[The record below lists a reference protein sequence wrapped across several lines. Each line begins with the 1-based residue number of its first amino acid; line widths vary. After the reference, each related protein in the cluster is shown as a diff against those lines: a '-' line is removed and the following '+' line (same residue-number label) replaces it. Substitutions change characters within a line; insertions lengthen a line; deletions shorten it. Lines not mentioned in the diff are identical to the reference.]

1 MGFSIET
8 SVSAVTVFLQGALS
22 FFSPCVLPLVP
33 LYVSYLAGGAAVV
46 GEDGVRRYPRGK
58 IFLNTL
64 FFVVGISFA
73 FFLLGLGLTALGE
86 FFHNYQV
93 WFARASGVIILL
105 FGLYQLGLGKRTML
119 LEQEHRLPFHLNKL
133 AMNPAVAPGDGLHLQ
148 LRLDALRGPHPQQR
162 PADGLLRRVLRCGI
176 SADRRVHP
184 GLRTA
189 LPGSGTLH
197 RHGAGF
203 LQVPPECGALHGED
217 RRGAADRH
225 GHPDPHRRHRRHLR
239 RSGCR
244 LRHGAGRARREQ
256 RRRGGPLR
264 RFLKRSTAGR
274 TARRSPWS
282 PLRTSP

>member
-119 LEQEHRLPFHLNKL
+119 LEQEHHLPFPQKEKPPDSAGSRHHGR
-133 AMNPAVAPGDGLHLQ
+133 VHCDSVRRC
-148 LRLDALRGPHPQQR
+148 LRLWVRHPPGVRGLDRGDLWICDA
-162 PADGLLRRVLRCGI
+162 
-176 SADRRVHP
+176 
-184 GLRTA
+184 
-189 LPGSGTLH
+189 
-197 RHGAGF
+197 GAGGKEF
-203 LQVPPECGALHGED
+203 P
-217 RRGAADRH
+217 
-225 GHPDPHRRHRRHLR
+225 
-239 RSGCR
+239 
-244 LRHGAGRARREQ
+244 
-256 RRRGGPLR
+256 
-264 RFLKRSTAGR
+264 T
-274 TARRSPWS
+274 
-282 PLRTSP
+282 

>member
-1 MGFSIET
+1 M
-8 SVSAVTVFLQGALS
+8 
-22 FFSPCVLPLVP
+22 
-33 LYVSYLAGGAAVV
+33 
-46 GEDGVRRYPRGK
+46 VRPGQRR
-58 IFLNTL
+58 
-64 FFVVGISFA
+64 
-73 FFLLGLGLTALGE
+73 
-86 FFHNYQV
+86 H
-93 WFARASGVIILL
+93 
-105 FGLYQLGLGKRTML
+105 
-119 LEQEHRLPFHLNKL
+119 H
-133 AMNPAVAPGDGLHLQ
+133 PAVRPVPAGAGQADHAAGAGTPPPLPSEQTGYEPGGGPGDGLHLQ

-225 GHPDPHRRHRRHLR
+225 GHPD
-239 RSGCR
+239 
-244 LRHGAGRARREQ
+244 RARREQ

-264 RFLKRSTAGR
+264 RFSGGAQRGGQPGDPRGPRSGLHPDGPVRPVPHPLGLPGEDGVSELLGYLVRPLQDGDAGH
-274 TARRSPWS
+274 PG
-282 PLRTSP
+282 PV